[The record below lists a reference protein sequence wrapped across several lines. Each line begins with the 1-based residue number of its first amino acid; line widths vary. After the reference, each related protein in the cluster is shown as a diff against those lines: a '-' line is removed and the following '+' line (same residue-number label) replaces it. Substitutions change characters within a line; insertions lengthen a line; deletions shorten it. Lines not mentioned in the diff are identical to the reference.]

1 MRGGILLPLT
11 PEMGICDGEMA
22 LRADDILV
30 AAIVEGGERLASAET
45 AGAPAHG
52 AFGGVER
59 PIAVLQHFHRPG
71 CS

>member
-1 MRGGILLPLT
+1 MRGGILLLPL
-11 PEMGICDGEMA
+11 EMGICDGEMA
-22 LRADDILV
+22 LRADHILV

-45 AGAPAHG
+45 DGAPAHG

-59 PIAVLQHFHRPG
+59 PIAVLQNLHRPG